1 MPDLVNLYIGQ
12 RNELNYPEKF
22 EKAIFLEAE
31 PTRSPANIPKYYN
44 VEVKV
49 RSDPDK
55 GSGKEYKIEIDSRT
69 INNWYNRF
77 EEMIDSEIERDPER
91 YDQYTETKERNAM
104 IIEIL
109 SNKVPMY
116 VNKNS

>member
-1 MPDLVNLYIGQ
+1 M
-12 RNELNYPEKF
+12 
-22 EKAIFLEAE
+22 
-31 PTRSPANIPKYYN
+31 
-44 VEVKV
+44 
-49 RSDPDK
+49 
-55 GSGKEYKIEIDSRT
+55 IE
-69 INNWYNRF
+69 
-77 EEMIDSEIERDPER
+77 SEIERDPER